1 MAKYHDPILDYD
13 PTKDSTNVNTDSEGD
28 VSGSGE
34 EDSSDEEELN
44 FPRESATDLE
54 NYLHRDITNVS
65 NMEDPQKRKFALI
78 KLYQVLVLSKKKP
91 TVPVYQELLSKI

>member
-1 MAKYHDPILDYD
+1 MAKYHDPILEYD
-13 PTKDSTNVNTDSEGD
+13 PSKDSTALNTDSEGD

-34 EDSSDEEELN
+34 EDSSEEELD

-65 NMEDPQKRKFALI
+65 NMEDAQKRKFALL

-91 TVPVYQELLSKI
+91 TTAVY